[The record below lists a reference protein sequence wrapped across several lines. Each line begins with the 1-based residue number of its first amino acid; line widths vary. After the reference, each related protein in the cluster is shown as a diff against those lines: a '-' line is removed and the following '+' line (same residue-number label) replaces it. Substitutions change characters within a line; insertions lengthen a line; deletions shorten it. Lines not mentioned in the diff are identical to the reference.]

1 MSRRFRFRAFP
12 ALLVLAILP
21 TLSAAPAFP
30 AQGKHPKFAAPELLT
45 ASDIVYPINS
55 GAAGVVVVAV
65 NLDDT
70 GKIKNT
76 DVLRDIPS
84 LTSPVLLSVQKWTF
98 HPAMLDGAGV
108 DSTITVSIVFN
119 PSDFRLAG
127 AETPALGKEVMILS
141 PDANRFL
148 PPKTTTASWANYL
161 VNSVAQGAVVL
172 EARVA
177 RSGHIAHVTPVW
189 APFLAKTSIEAAEK
203 WAFEPARFDDRPIDA
218 NAVIGYVYRP
228 PNIAVPV
235 APFRPTPP

>member
-1 MSRRFRFRAFP
+1 MQRSSAFRAL
-12 ALLVLAILP
+12 AVTLLIA
-21 TLSAAPAFP
+21 TAPCAF
-30 AQGKHPKFAAPELLT
+30 GRSKRPKFTPPSLATAAAIT
-45 ASDIVYPINS
+45 YPINS

-65 NLDDT
+65 NLDDA

-148 PPKTTTASWANYL
+148 PPKTTTASWANYP

-177 RSGHIAHVTPVW
+177 RSGHIVHVTPVW

-203 WAFEPARFDDRPIDA
+203 WAFEPARFDDRSIDA